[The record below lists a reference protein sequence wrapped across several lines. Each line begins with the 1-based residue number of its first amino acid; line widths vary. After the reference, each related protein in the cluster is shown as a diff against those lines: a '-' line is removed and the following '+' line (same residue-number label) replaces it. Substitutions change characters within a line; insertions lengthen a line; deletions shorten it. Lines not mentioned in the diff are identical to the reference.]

1 MISAKNSAF
10 KGSNKLHFMEEH
22 ITCQICGKQKKPD
35 DVLPV
40 ELVNDKVAETGKKKY
55 PNWSDSGY
63 VCLSDL
69 NSLRM
74 EYIKQSMEE
83 ERGELTDL
91 EKEVL
96 KSIQEHEIISKNIN
110 VDFQEKLSFGDKLA
124 DRVAMF
130 VGSWKFISIFFAF
143 IFAWAITNA
152 YLLLAKPF
160 DPYPFILLNLILSCV
175 AAIQAPLILM
185 SQNRQS
191 RKDRINAEHDYKV
204 NLKAEMEIRH
214 LNAKVDELLT
224 HQWQRLLE
232 IQRIQTEM
240 MEEIVNKD
248 KNDE

>member
-1 MISAKNSAF
+1 MANYID
-10 KGSNKLHFMEEH
+10 
-22 ITCQICGKQKKPD
+22 CQVCGKQKKPD
-35 DVLPV
+35 DVLPA
-40 ELVNDKVAETGKKKY
+40 ELVNAKVIEIAKKKH

-63 VCLSDL
+63 VCLTDL
-69 NSLRM
+69 NSIRM
-74 EYIKQSMEE
+74 EYIKQAMEE
-83 ERGELTDL
+83 DKGELTEL

-96 KSIQEHEIISKNIN
+96 KSIEEQEIISKNIN
-110 VDFQEKLSFGDKLA
+110 TDFQGKLTFGDKLA
-124 DRVAMF
+124 DRVAGF

-143 IFAWAITNA
+143 IFAWTITNA

-160 DPYPFILLNLILSCV
+160 DSYPFILLNLILSCV

-214 LNAKVDELLT
+214 INAKIDELLT

-232 IQRIQTEM
+232 IQKIQTEM

-248 KNDE
+248 KKDD